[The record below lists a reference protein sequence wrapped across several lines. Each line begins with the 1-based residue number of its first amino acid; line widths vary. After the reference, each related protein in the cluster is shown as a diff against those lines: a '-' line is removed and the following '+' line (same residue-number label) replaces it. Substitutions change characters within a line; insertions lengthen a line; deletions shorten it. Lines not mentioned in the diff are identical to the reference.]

1 MYIWGLIWFLVRNS
15 GRCWLSHVGYLRL
28 VNNQECWELLMTVVY
43 CLGLLSLVERKLVL
57 KQGSKSSSMIEKKKN
72 GEEVKAI
79 DSWRKVRF
87 NKFIIL
93 GDRCHTCIHCKLN
106 MVIEIAFSSAATYLM
121 IKLGW
126 FEQSCWCVLGIN
138 LELPVCEINAA
149 FLVGYK
155 ITLFLFLCLKL
166 NFLLG

>member
-1 MYIWGLIWFLVRNS
+1 
-15 GRCWLSHVGYLRL
+15 
-28 VNNQECWELLMTVVY
+28 MTVVS

-93 GDRCHTCIHCKLN
+93 SD
-106 MVIEIAFSSAATYLM
+106 
-121 IKLGW
+121 
-126 FEQSCWCVLGIN
+126 
-138 LELPVCEINAA
+138 
-149 FLVGYK
+149 
-155 ITLFLFLCLKL
+155 
-166 NFLLG
+166 